1 MKIKELHIRNIASI
15 ACGDIDFERDLY
27 DSGNQQPAPLFL
39 ISGDTGSGK
48 SVLLDCI
55 TMALYKTTPR
65 LDSITDK
72 NSNSYINTDGEA
84 LKITDIK
91 QYTRIGISPDSEC
104 YSELVFVG
112 NDGLC
117 YHARLTLGMERGS
130 RGSRRGKLKH
140 REPHWEVRQGDND
153 WTDRDTGH
161 IISQAVGLSFQQ
173 FCRLVMLA
181 QGQFALFLTGRKEE
195 REAIL
200 EQLTSTERFSAYG
213 AAISNLYAQAKEEHR
228 QQQTVYDTQRTF
240 LLTDAEKAQLT
251 HERQD
256 IEQQLALSNQR
267 IADLEHRTK
276 YLDALIQSSQQLATL
291 ELEQQD
297 LLTQQQR
304 PEYRAEASLVSQ
316 WDSTSAQRQWLLQL
330 NQEQQRHNEIMAGEP
345 QQQARYTTLLADL
358 LWRQGERDALD
369 SRLRGLALWM
379 DQHQRYATIY
389 ANDQMITQQLKQYD
403 QAHDNGEKAQQQ
415 IQAATQQIAL
425 LRTAVQQAEAK
436 VDHASQQV
444 KTKQQT
450 IDLLTQQR
458 EDLHP
463 VALHEQLDKAT
474 TRLHQLQQLQQQ
486 LATLHADQ
494 QELTRLQQEAS
505 RQQQQWESLSKR
517 TAAAKTRYDQ
527 ANQEASVAN
536 QAFLLMHNSIDDAMV
551 TLRKQ
556 LVQQHAK
563 TCPLCG
569 QSLGTAHLDALDFTA
584 VLSPLEQAKQQADA
598 ARDQANT
605 DYNKMREDLGKAD
618 GTLKATLAQR
628 DKQQDKLQADQQA
641 ALQAAAEL
649 NLDTTQ
655 DSLADVLAQAFTL
668 ATQQEDALRQ
678 QQKAAEALQTD
689 INQHQKEKKPL
700 DEALT
705 QAVSLRE
712 HSVRSLELT
721 QQTMEQL
728 HKELDGNQQTIAHL
742 RSTLDPLLKPLI
754 PQWENDTV
762 ATQQT
767 ITAKVTDY
775 AVHRQQQTDLEA
787 RRQSCNNTIS
797 TIENT
802 RNSVLALRPAW
813 RDLQAEPKLCA
824 DSDIVSD
831 WNTLSADVQYATR
844 SIADCSRQ
852 ITTLTT
858 QLDDYYHSSGSD
870 ETALAAIARQ
880 ESAISMARQHI
891 NDMQIQLASCHDAI
905 TKAQQQRDD
914 ALARLGDNMLS
925 VPAIDILQQQLA
937 ETQATHLEQQSQRDL
952 LISRRSAIDT
962 KLSSNQG
969 KEQDFHTIEQKLA
982 VAKQNLDKWD
992 RINNRFGGTRFRTL
1006 VQSYILRP
1014 LLANANNYLA
1024 RITDRYKLTCSA
1036 DNEKLAILVSDLYNK
1051 GQIRSVAVLSGG
1063 ERFMISLALSLALS
1077 SLNRPDMNVD
1087 ILFIDEGFGT
1097 LDERS
1102 LDSVMSTLERLQ
1114 EIAGQNDRRVGIISH
1129 REELSERIPTQI
1141 RIVACGEGRSQVTI
1155 KHDTM

>member
-15 ACGDIDFERDLY
+15 ECGDIDFEHDLF
-27 DSGNQQPAPLFL
+27 DSGSHQPAPLFL

-65 LDSITDK
+65 LDSINDK

-117 YHARLTLGMERGS
+117 YHARLSLGMERGS
-130 RGSRRGKLKH
+130 RGNHRGKMRH

-153 WTDRDTGH
+153 WTDRDTGN

-181 QGQFALFLTGRKEE
+181 QGQFALFLTGKKEE

-200 EQLTSTERFSAYG
+200 EQLTNTERFSAYG
-213 AAISNLYAQAKEEHR
+213 AAIGNLYTQAKEEHR
-228 QQQTVYDTQRTF
+228 QQQTVYDTQRAF
-240 LLTDAEKAQLT
+240 LLTDAEKTQLT

-256 IEQQLALSNQR
+256 IEQQLALSTQR
-267 IADLEHRTK
+267 ITDLERRMK
-276 YLDALIQSSQQLATL
+276 NLDALLQSSRQLTTL
-291 ELEQQD
+291 ELEQQG
-297 LLTQQQR
+297 LQTQQQR

-316 WDSTSAQRQWLLQL
+316 WDSTSTQRQWLDQL
-330 NQEQQRHNEIMAGEP
+330 DKAKQRHQDIMAEEP
-345 QQQARYTTLLADL
+345 RQQARYATLLADL

-369 SRLRGLALWM
+369 TQLQGLALWM
-379 DQHQRYATIY
+379 DQHQHYATIY
-389 ANDQMITQQLKQYD
+389 PNAQMIAQQLQQYD
-403 QAHDNGEKAQQQ
+403 QAHDGSEKTQQQ
-415 IQAATQQIAL
+415 IQATTQQTAL
-425 LRTAVQQAEAK
+425 LRDAVQQAEAQ
-436 VDHASQQV
+436 VDYASQQV

-450 IDLLTQQR
+450 IDRLTQQR
-458 EDLHP
+458 EDIHP
-463 VALHEQLDKAT
+463 TALHELLDKAT
-474 TRLHQLQQLQQQ
+474 SRLHHLQQLQQQ
-486 LATLHADQ
+486 LATIRADQ

-505 RQQQQWESLSKR
+505 QQQQQWESLSKR
-517 TAAAKTRYDQ
+517 TTAAQTRYNQ
-527 ANQEASVAN
+527 ADHEASVAN

-556 LVQQHAK
+556 LAQQHAE

-569 QSLGTAHLDALDFTA
+569 QSLDTAHLDALDFTS
-584 VLSPLEQAKQQADA
+584 VLSPLEQAKHQADA
-598 ARDQANT
+598 ARDQANAE
-605 DYNKMREDLGKAD
+605 YNKMREDLGKAD
-618 GTLKATLAQR
+618 GTLKATLAQQ
-628 DKQQDKLQADQQA
+628 DKQQEKLQVDHQA
-641 ALQAAAEL
+641 ALHAATVL
-649 NLDTTQ
+649 GLDTAQ
-655 DSLADVLAQAFTL
+655 GALADVLAQALML

-678 QQKAAEALQTD
+678 QQKAAEALQTE

-700 DEALT
+700 DEALA

-712 HSVRSLELT
+712 QSVRSLELT
-721 QQTMEQL
+721 MQNMEQL

-742 RSTLDPLLKPLI
+742 RTTLDPLLTPLI
-754 PQWENDTV
+754 PQWENNTA

-767 ITAKVTDY
+767 ITAEVAGY
-775 AVHRQQQTDLEA
+775 SIHRQQQVDLEA

-797 TIENT
+797 TIERT
-802 RNSVLALRPAW
+802 RASVLALRPKW
-813 RDLQAEPKLCA
+813 RNLQAVPKLCA
-824 DSDIVSD
+824 DSDIVSN
-831 WNTLSADVQYATR
+831 WNTLSADVQYAAR
-844 SIADCSRQ
+844 SIADCDQQ

-858 QLDDYYHSSGSD
+858 QLDDYYRSSGSD
-870 ETALAAIARQ
+870 EAALAAIARQ
-880 ESAISMARQHI
+880 PSAISMARQHI
-891 NDMQIQLASCHDAI
+891 NDMQIQLATCHDAI

-914 ALARLGDNMLS
+914 ALARLGDDMLS
-925 VPAIDILQQQLA
+925 VPALDILQQQLA
-937 ETQATHLEQQSQRDL
+937 ETQAAHHEQQSQRDL

-969 KEQDFHTIEQKLA
+969 KEQDFRTIEQKLA
-982 VAKQNLDKWD
+982 VAKQNLDKWE

-1024 RITDRYKLTCSA
+1024 RITDRYELTCSA
-1036 DNEKLAILVSDLYNK
+1036 DNEKLAILVHDLYNK

-1097 LDERS
+1097 LDEKS

-1114 EIAGQNDRRVGIISH
+1114 EIAGQNNRRVGIISH

-1141 RIVACGEGRSQVTI
+1141 RIVTCGEGRSQVTI